1 MKIRDALRMREMDVS
16 NVQIS
21 RSMQCGRS
29 TIIEIFRRCD
39 ELGLDFSQASQM
51 SNTDLDQLLYPPTL
65 VKEPEESDPDFVYI
79 QKQMDEFPRLNRKFM
94 WEEYF
99 RRTPD
104 PLQYSQF
111 CKRFR
116 TWRKENSKEV
126 TLIAIFDRESRI
138 HRVVAKNLLSIKYF
152 SQESA
157 ITVAN
162 TIAAPLSIGDSYQGG
177 IIAYIDG
184 TGQHGL
190 IAAPSDQSTGISW
203 DNGSITTTG
212 ATATALGTGMANT
225 NAIIVSQGE
234 GSYAASL
241 CRNSTLGGYSDWY
254 LPSKDELNTLWANL
268 GSTSAM
274 RTANG
279 FASGYY
285 WSSTESNSNSTLAW
299 FQYFLN
305 GNQVSSY
312 KYNVTYVRAVRTF

>member
-65 VKEPEESDPDFVYI
+65 VKEPKASDPDFVYI
-79 QKQMDEFPRLNRKFM
+79 QKQMDEFPRLNRTFM

-126 TLIAIFDRESRI
+126 TLSLERKPGEVMEVDWAGDTMDLLCDRVTGEL
-138 HRVVAKNLLSIKYF
+138 H
-152 SQESA
+152 
-157 ITVAN
+157 TVYLFL
-162 TIAAPLSIGDSYQGG
+162 PLSEIP
-177 IIAYIDG
+177 ICFLR
-184 TGQHGL
+184 GL
-190 IAAPSDQSTGISW
+190 IRI
-203 DNGSITTTG
+203 
-212 ATATALGTGMANT
+212 
-225 NAIIVSQGE
+225 
-234 GSYAASL
+234 
-241 CRNSTLGGYSDWY
+241 
-254 LPSKDELNTLWANL
+254 
-268 GSTSAM
+268 
-274 RTANG
+274 
-279 FASGYY
+279 
-285 WSSTESNSNSTLAW
+285 
-299 FQYFLN
+299 
-305 GNQVSSY
+305 
-312 KYNVTYVRAVRTF
+312 